1 MEITYKEMNTKVT
14 ALPPL
19 PSTSTVTIDVAF
31 SLWTKIS
38 GDVQWAHPSTAG
50 LGHHL
55 FYELYL
61 FWLVGVAATLVIF
74 NSQRM
79 GLIKAERHQ
88 TEEVAQSGDSG

>member
-38 GDVQWAHPSTAG
+38 GDVQ
-50 LGHHL
+50 
-55 FYELYL
+55 
-61 FWLVGVAATLVIF
+61 
-74 NSQRM
+74 
-79 GLIKAERHQ
+79 
-88 TEEVAQSGDSG
+88 